1 MNRAKLEDTGMNG
14 QDPQTMENVAM
25 LTKALRERDEQIEQ
39 LQENLSQASK
49 EIESSAALIE
59 SLTNAKKKGGKGV
72 DPIQKSLINVRAQL
86 QKSEE
91 KIAELEES
99 LKEAE
104 DAAKYVVLC
113 YFVLFFYFF
122 SINDY
127 LVLEFLVTKYFTEK
141 NPKTFQLLFLS

>member
-1 MNRAKLEDTGMNG
+1 MNG

-104 DAAKYVVLC
+104 DAAKYVVLFC
-113 YFVLFFYFF
+113 FVLFFYFF
-122 SINDY
+122 FY
-127 LVLEFLVTKYFTEK
+127 K
-141 NPKTFQLLFLS
+141 

>member
-1 MNRAKLEDTGMNG
+1 MNG

>member
-1 MNRAKLEDTGMNG
+1 MNG

-104 DAAKYVVLC
+104 DAAKYVVLGVIYKPC
-113 YFVLFFYFF
+113 GQFFGVFCPPLPPCGQTRTF
-122 SINDY
+122 G
-127 LVLEFLVTKYFTEK
+127 
-141 NPKTFQLLFLS
+141 NPPLSMWIFQ

>member
-1 MNRAKLEDTGMNG
+1 MQIEYYPHLIICFS
-14 QDPQTMENVAM
+14 P
-25 LTKALRERDEQIEQ
+25 KALRERDEQIEQ

-104 DAAKYVVLC
+104 DAAKYVVLFC
-113 YFVLFFYFF
+113 FVLFFYFF
-122 SINDY
+122 FY
-127 LVLEFLVTKYFTEK
+127 K
-141 NPKTFQLLFLS
+141 

>member
-1 MNRAKLEDTGMNG
+1 MNG

-104 DAAKYVVLC
+104 DAAKYVVLFC
-113 YFVLFFYFF
+113 FVLFFTFF

-127 LVLEFLVTKYFTEK
+127 L
-141 NPKTFQLLFLS
+141 LSTRVSCN